1 MIKKNWRKI
10 VVGAFIVGALFLVG
24 LGIYKLVANNAPAP
38 IYTID
43 ADKVTNP
50 NVIENT
56 LGVSKDEAK
65 TITKEIV
72 RIQKGEVVPAATTT
86 IVYQPYEKP
95 VEVVEQKI
103 KDKAPEMPKEA
114 LEDSDKTII
123 TENEVNG
130 TVDVYK
136 IDLQNDWEIGLGFGK
151 QDESKYVP
159 ISIQRNYDKC
169 HSIVV
174 EAHYD
179 IDERQ
184 FNGAEVQWKIGF

>member
-10 VVGAFIVGALFLVG
+10 VVGAFVVGALFLVG

-50 NVIENT
+50 NTIENT

-72 RIQKGEVVPAATTT
+72 RIQKGEVTPAATTT